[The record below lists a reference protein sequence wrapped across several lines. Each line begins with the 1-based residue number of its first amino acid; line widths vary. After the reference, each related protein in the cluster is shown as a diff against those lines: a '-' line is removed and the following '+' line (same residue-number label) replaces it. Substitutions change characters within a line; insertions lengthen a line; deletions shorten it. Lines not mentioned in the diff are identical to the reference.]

1 MDYKVY
7 LYVFFTFVSIFV
19 FSSLDF
25 SKILRSNKNLEAKIL
40 VFILS
45 FAFSYLVTNFIYD
58 FINCSKLF

>member
-7 LYVFFTFVSIFV
+7 LYVIFTFLSIYT
-19 FSSLDF
+19 FSAIDF
-25 SKILRSNKNLEAKIL
+25 SKFLRANKNVEARII

-58 FINCSKLF
+58 FINCTKLF

>member
-7 LYVFFTFVSIFV
+7 LYVFFTFVCIFV

>member
-1 MDYKVY
+1 MNYKIY
-7 LYVFFTFVSIFV
+7 LYVFFTFLSIFS

-25 SKILRSNKNLEAKIL
+25 SKILRSNKDLEAKIL

-45 FAFSYLVTNFIYD
+45 FAFSYLLTNFIYD